1 MALPHGRTAPPG
13 ARMQIGLG
21 ELLSIGSAATWA
33 VGVILYRQ
41 LGARL
46 PPLTLNF
53 LKNSLV
59 FVLVLAAI
67 GVVHGLAPPAFR
79 WDHLLLA
86 LASGAI
92 GIAIADT
99 LYLRALNELGAGRM
113 GVIGNLYSPLVVV
126 MSVVFLGE
134 SLGPLQML
142 GFGLVM
148 AGVALVAHPAP
159 PEPDAPA
166 DTAGA
171 DGAALLPAPAAAT
184 AAPRTLR
191 AVALGVLAIALMA
204 VAIVMVKRVLE
215 AQPVLW
221 VTGVRMAGALAGL
234 VLIAALRGELRL
246 LRPPAGGLDWR
257 RLVIAAVVGQFLS
270 MVFWLG
276 GYKYTQA
283 SVAAILNET
292 SSVFILLLAWLWLGE
307 RMGPR
312 GLAGV
317 ALALAGVACML
328 AG

>member
-1 MALPHGRTAPPG
+1 
-13 ARMQIGLG
+13 MQIGLG

-59 FVLVLAAI
+59 FAMVLAAI
-67 GVVHGLAPPAFR
+67 AVVHGLAPPAFR
-79 WDHLLLA
+79 LDHLLLA

-99 LYLRALNELGAGRM
+99 LYLRALNEIGAGRM

-126 MSVVFLGE
+126 MSVLFLGE
-134 SLGPLQML
+134 SLGLLQLL

-148 AGVALVAHPAP
+148 AGVGLVAHPAP

-166 DTAGA
+166 DAPADAGA
-171 DGAALLPAPAAAT
+171 AAPAPVAAGA
-184 AAPRTLR
+184 TLR
-191 AVALGVLAIALMA
+191 AVLLGVLAIALMA

-246 LRPPAGGLDWR
+246 LRPPAGGLDWK

-292 SSVFILLLAWLWLGE
+292 SSVFIVLLAWLWLGE
-307 RMGPR
+307 TMGPR

>member
-1 MALPHGRTAPPG
+1 
-13 ARMQIGLG
+13 MQIGLG

-59 FVLVLAAI
+59 FAMVLAAI
-67 GVVHGLAPPAFR
+67 AVVHGLAPPAFR
-79 WDHLLLA
+79 LDHLLLA

-99 LYLRALNELGAGRM
+99 LYLRALNEIGAGRM

-134 SLGPLQML
+134 SLGLLQLL

-148 AGVALVAHPAP
+148 AGVGLVAHPAP
-159 PEPDAPA
+159 PEPDAPI
-166 DTAGA
+166 DAGA
-171 DGAALLPAPAAAT
+171 AAAAAPAAAP
-184 AAPRTLR
+184 PRTLR
-191 AVALGVLAIALMA
+191 AVLLGVLAIALMA

-246 LRPPAGGLDWR
+246 LRPPAGGLDWK

-292 SSVFILLLAWLWLGE
+292 SSVFIVLLAWLWLGE
-307 RMGPR
+307 KMGPR